1 MKYKLKKWWEK
12 NKDFVFLPAYL
23 LLVAVLGFLAW
34 LAFARPKP
42 ATASADYST
51 PPSQS
56 YPIDGVYCLT
66 IPDNVE
72 FEYSGGSF
80 SDGAA
85 VLTLTNDLQVMVYL
99 YSGAPDD
106 GFTYDIPLPI
116 LYYED
121 LGTHLL
127 VTHTSYV
134 YYSICDFIVDYS
146 ICGITQEIFAYFNC
160 DLPFTIEYYPI
171 GGGYDMGYESG
182 YFAGKSDGLIQGR
195 EEVRQQEQE
204 KYENALEYEKS
215 LSYEEGYQK
224 GKDDTKAG
232 YSKAELE
239 QIRAEIEAEMIA
251 DKDTFLDGI
260 FTIFDAPVKIIR
272 QSLNF
277 ELFGVNVANLVFFA
291 LTCSLVIFVIKM
303 YKGG

>member
-42 ATASADYST
+42 KTASADYSA

-56 YPIDGVYCLT
+56 YPIDGINCVVL
-66 IPDNVE
+66 PEEVE
-72 FEYSGGSF
+72 FEYSGASF
-80 SDGAA
+80 TDGVAF
-85 VLTLTNDLQVMVYL
+85 LTLTADLSVPVWL
-99 YSGAPDD
+99 HSGTPDD
-106 GFTYDIPLPI
+106 GFSYSCPLPV

-121 LGTHLL
+121 LGNILT
-127 VTHTSYV
+127 VTYQSYV
-134 YYSICDFIVDYS
+134 YYSAVDFNVDYDM
-146 ICGITQEIFAYFNC
+146 CGIQQEDFAYYTYGVTFI
-160 DLPFTIEYYPI
+160 IEYFPI
-171 GGGYDMGYESG
+171 GGGYEMGYESG
-182 YFAGKSDGLIQGR
+182 YTAGKSDGLIQGR

-204 KYENALEYEKS
+204 KFENALEYEKS

-232 YSKAELE
+232 YSKDELE